1 MHTPDS
7 ILNHAQETMTKAV
20 EHLKKELRSIRTGRA
35 QPSLVEMV
43 RVEYYGSQSEL
54 KNIAA
59 ISVPEPSQL
68 LIKPFDASSLSDI
81 KKAIETSG
89 IGLNPMVD
97 GKQIR
102 LNIPPL
108 TGERRKQ
115 LAAQCKKYAE
125 EAKVAV
131 RNVRRDAN
139 KHAEAIKASIPEDE
153 LETLKTEVQDLLKKH
168 ETEIDDLAA
177 KKTKEVETV

>member
-1 MHTPDS
+1 VQTPDD
-7 ILNHAQETMTKAV
+7 ILQAAQATMTKAV
-20 EHLKKELRSIRTGRA
+20 DHLRKELRGIRTGRA

-43 RVEYYGSQSEL
+43 RVEYYGSQSDL
-54 KNIAA
+54 KSIAA

-68 LIKPFDASSLSDI
+68 LIKPFDATTITDI
-81 KKAIETSG
+81 KRAIETSG
-89 IGLNPMVD
+89 IGLNPMVE

-102 LNIPPL
+102 LNIPAL

-115 LAAQCKKYAE
+115 LATLCKKISE

-139 KHAEAIKASIPEDE
+139 KHAEGIKGNIPEDE
-153 LETLKTEVQDLLKKH
+153 LETLKTEIQDLLKKY
-168 ETEIDDLAA
+168 ETEIDDAAA